1 MARDFDNGSSE
12 YLEIDSAP
20 VTAAPL
26 TIAAWG
32 NVDETWQSGVIASL
46 VDASSGN
53 DWFLVRTKYQS
64 GPGEYT
70 CNVYARSS
78 DGLPEV
84 DSTTTFAIGGWH
96 HLCGVFA
103 SASSR
108 SAYLDGGA
116 KATITDTITPSG
128 IDKTSIGRIGDSTPA
143 GYFEGKIAEVGIW
156 NAALTDAEVAILAKG
171 YSPLLVR
178 PQSLVFYAPLIRDE
192 DRDIVGGLALTP
204 VNTPSIAAHP
214 RVIYPAPRYT
224 FIQAA
229 AGGGTVYYSTPAGVL
244 TFAGTV
250 ARLTATSKA
259 GIIVPAGTVLK
270 LTSTPRAGAITPAGA
285 VLKQTATP
293 RAGAITPA
301 GATVKQTQTTK
312 AGAIT
317 WAGAVVAQAQKVLA
331 GALTP
336 AGAIVKR
343 TARTLAGAFT
353 GAGAVAKATAR
364 TLAGA
369 FTSSGTVVKATARVL
384 AGALTPAGAVIKATA
399 KTFAGAITPSG
410 VASGIRTVF
419 QALAGAITFTGAV
432 TRRTSKTLA
441 GALTPVG
448 TLAKRTARTLAGA
461 LTFAGA
467 AAGAVIGTAVVTLTL
482 AARSLALTLKTRSLA
497 LALRA
502 RSAALTLLER

>member
-128 IDKTSIGRIGDSTPA
+128 IDRTSIGRIGDSTPA

-156 NAALTDAEVAILAKG
+156 NAALTDAEVASLALG
-171 YSPLLVR
+171 VSPLLVR

-259 GIIVPAGTVLK
+259 GALTPAGTVLK
-270 LTSTPRAGAITPAGA
+270 LTATSKAGALTPVGA
-285 VLKQTATP
+285 VA
-293 RAGAITPA
+293 
-301 GATVKQTQTTK
+301 KQTQTTK
-312 AGAIT
+312 AGAMT
-317 WAGAVVAQAQKVLA
+317 WVGAVVAQAQKVLA

-336 AGAIVKR
+336 AGV
-343 TARTLAGAFT
+343 
-353 GAGAVAKATAR
+353 VAKATAR
-364 TLAGA
+364 TIAGALTPAGVVVKATARALAGA
-369 FTSSGTVVKATARVL
+369 FTSSGAVVKATARVL
-384 AGALTPAGAVIKATA
+384 AGTLTPAGAIVKATA

-419 QALAGAITFTGAV
+419 QALAGAITFTGTV
-432 TRRTSKTLA
+432 TKRASRTLAGAITPAGAIAKQVLKTLA
-441 GALTPVG
+441 GAL
-448 TLAKRTARTLAGA
+448 A
-461 LTFAGA
+461 FAGA
-467 AAGAVIGTAVVTLTL
+467 GVGAKVGTAVVTLTL
-482 AARSLALTLKTRSLA
+482 ATRSAALTLKTRSLA

>member
-46 VDASSGN
+46 VDASSGDN
-53 DWFLVRTKYQS
+53 WFLVRTKYQS

-128 IDKTSIGRIGDSTPA
+128 IDRTSIGRIGDSTPA

-259 GIIVPAGTVLK
+259 GALTPAGTVLK
-270 LTSTPRAGAITPAGA
+270 LTATSKAGALTPVGA
-285 VLKQTATP
+285 VA
-293 RAGAITPA
+293 
-301 GATVKQTQTTK
+301 KQTQTTK
-312 AGAIT
+312 AGAMT
-317 WAGAVVAQAQKVLA
+317 WVGAVVAQAQKVLA

-336 AGAIVKR
+336 AGV
-343 TARTLAGAFT
+343 
-353 GAGAVAKATAR
+353 VAKATAR
-364 TLAGA
+364 TIAGALTPAGVVVKATARALAGA
-369 FTSSGTVVKATARVL
+369 FTSSGAVVKATARVL
-384 AGALTPAGAVIKATA
+384 AGTLTPAGAIVKATA

-419 QALAGAITFTGAV
+419 QALAGAITFTGTV
-432 TRRTSKTLA
+432 TKRASRTLAGAITPAGAIAKQVLKTLA
-441 GALTPVG
+441 GAL
-448 TLAKRTARTLAGA
+448 
-461 LTFAGA
+461 
-467 AAGAVIGTAVVTLTL
+467 
-482 AARSLALTLKTRSLA
+482 
-497 LALRA
+497 
-502 RSAALTLLER
+502 